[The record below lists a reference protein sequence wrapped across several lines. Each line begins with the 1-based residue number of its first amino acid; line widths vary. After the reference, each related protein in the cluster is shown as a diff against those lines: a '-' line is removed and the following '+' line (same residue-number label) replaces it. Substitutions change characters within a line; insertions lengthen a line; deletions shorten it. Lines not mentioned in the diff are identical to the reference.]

1 MLVARSLKGLCK
13 SVGLLYRS
21 PHKLRHGHA
30 VYALK
35 RARTIA
41 EYKAVSQ
48 NLMHANLTITDG
60 VYGVL
65 TGADVQST
73 IAGLTD
79 VAQGDQQ
86 AVVAMLESLLVTVKQ
101 GNGMCSQKEGGK

>member
-1 MLVARSLKGLCK
+1 
-13 SVGLLYRS
+13 
-21 PHKLRHGHA
+21 
-30 VYALK
+30 
-35 RARTIA
+35 
-41 EYKAVSQ
+41 
-48 NLMHANLTITDG
+48 MHANLTITDG

>member
-1 MLVARSLKGLCK
+1 M
-13 SVGLLYRS
+13 
-21 PHKLRHGHA
+21 RHGHA

-48 NLMHANLTITDG
+48 NLMHASLTITDG

-101 GNGMCSQKEGGK
+101 GNGMCSQKEGKNDPFCVIFPLNWRKGRDSNPG